1 MTDPVGILGFNGP
14 YEDNTINGQ
23 GICTFSTVES
33 EIPAFAAINAL
44 VDSQSSRPANMEGS
58 VREVLGKHTVLKK
71 KKKKEKVFVLNCTFS
86 DSSVWVFNYNQF
98 VVTVATMCSISI

>member
-33 EIPAFAAINAL
+33 EIPAFAATSAL
-44 VDSQSSRPANMEGS
+44 VDSKSSRPVNMEGS

-71 KKKKEKVFVLNCTFS
+71 KEEKRK
-86 DSSVWVFNYNQF
+86 SVCSKLHILGQFCRGLYNQF
-98 VVTVATMCSISI
+98 VVTVATVCRISI